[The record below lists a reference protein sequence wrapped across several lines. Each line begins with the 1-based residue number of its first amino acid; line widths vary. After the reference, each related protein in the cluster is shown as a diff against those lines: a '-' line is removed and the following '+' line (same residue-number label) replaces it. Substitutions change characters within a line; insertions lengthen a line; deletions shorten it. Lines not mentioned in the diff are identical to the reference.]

1 LGEQKN
7 WSCLTILSCLHKEQP
22 RPRPGVYDS
31 CGASLASHIIKET
44 EFMEHILGNAASA
57 PIDVDMNNFMA
68 EVVEG
73 SSKQPVIVQFWAPWC
88 GPCKQLGPVLEKVV
102 AAANG
107 KVKMVRVNIDDN
119 QQIAQQ
125 LRVQSVPTV
134 YAFVDGQPVDGFAG
148 AQPESTLTQFIEKIS
163 ALGGAGAEIATMLEA
178 GNAAVETQDLA
189 SAMQIFQQV
198 MEADPESAEA
208 LAGLVRCLTGMKDH
222 QAAREI
228 VDQLDDEFREK
239 PAMQAAIMAL
249 ELAERAAE
257 SAGDLDVAQAAV
269 DANPNDLQARQDLAM
284 ALFATGDN
292 AGAMAQLLESIRI
305 DRGWNEDAAR
315 LQLLEFF
322 KTLGAANPDVM
333 TARRQLST
341 LLFA

>member
-1 LGEQKN
+1 
-7 WSCLTILSCLHKEQP
+7 
-22 RPRPGVYDS
+22 
-31 CGASLASHIIKET
+31 
-44 EFMEHILGNAASA
+44 MEHILGNAASA

-178 GNAAVETQDLA
+178 GNAAVETQDFA

>member
-1 LGEQKN
+1 
-7 WSCLTILSCLHKEQP
+7 
-22 RPRPGVYDS
+22 
-31 CGASLASHIIKET
+31 
-44 EFMEHILGNAASA
+44 MEHILGTVASA

-73 SSKQPVIVQFWAPWC
+73 SSQQPVIVQFWAPWC

-148 AQPESTLTQFIEKIS
+148 AQPESAVTQFIEKVS
-163 ALGGAGAEIATMLEA
+163 SLGGAGADIASMLDA
-178 GNAAVETQDLA
+178 GNAAVESQDFA

-198 MEADPESAEA
+198 MEADPDSAEA

-228 VDQLDDEFREK
+228 VDQLTDEFREK
-239 PAMQAAIMAL
+239 PAMQAAIDAL
-249 ELAERAAE
+249 VLAERAAE

-269 DANPNDLQARQDLAM
+269 AANPNDLQARQDLAM

-305 DRGWNEDAAR
+305 DRSWNEDAAR
-315 LQLLEFF
+315 MQLLEFF

>member
-1 LGEQKN
+1 
-7 WSCLTILSCLHKEQP
+7 
-22 RPRPGVYDS
+22 
-31 CGASLASHIIKET
+31 
-44 EFMEHILGNAASA
+44 MEHILGTTASA
-57 PIDVDMNNFMA
+57 PIEVDMNNFMA

-73 SSKQPVIVQFWAPWC
+73 SSQQPVIVQFWAPWC

-148 AQPESTLTQFIEKIS
+148 AQPESAVTQFIEKVS
-163 ALGGAGAEIATMLEA
+163 SLGGAGADIASMLDA
-178 GNAAVETQDLA
+178 GNAAVETQDFA

-198 MEADPESAEA
+198 MEADPDSAEA

-228 VDQLDDEFREK
+228 VDQLTDEFREK
-239 PAMQAAIMAL
+239 PAMQAAIDAL

-269 DANPNDLQARQDLAM
+269 AANPNDLQARQDLAM

-305 DRGWNEDAAR
+305 DRSWNEDAAR
-315 LQLLEFF
+315 MQLLEFF

>member
-1 LGEQKN
+1 
-7 WSCLTILSCLHKEQP
+7 
-22 RPRPGVYDS
+22 
-31 CGASLASHIIKET
+31 
-44 EFMEHILGNAASA
+44 MEHILGTAASA

-148 AQPESTLTQFIEKIS
+148 AQPESTLTQFIEKVS
-163 ALGGAGAEIATMLEA
+163 ALGGAGADIASMLEA
-178 GNAAVETQDLA
+178 GNAAVETQDFA
-189 SAMQIFQQV
+189 SAMQMFQQL

-228 VDQLDDEFREK
+228 VDQLNDEFREK
-239 PAMQAAIMAL
+239 PAMQAAILAL

-257 SAGDLDVAQAAV
+257 SAGNLDVAQAAV

-322 KTLGAANPDVM
+322 KTLGAANPDVIA
-333 TARRQLST
+333 ARRQLST

>member
-1 LGEQKN
+1 
-7 WSCLTILSCLHKEQP
+7 
-22 RPRPGVYDS
+22 
-31 CGASLASHIIKET
+31 
-44 EFMEHILGNAASA
+44 MEHILGNAASA
-57 PIDVDMNNFMA
+57 PIDVDMNNFMV

-163 ALGGAGAEIATMLEA
+163 ALGGAGADIATMLEA
-178 GNAAVETQDLA
+178 GNAAVETQDFA

-208 LAGLVRCLTGMKDH
+208 LAGLVRCLTGMKDN

>member
-1 LGEQKN
+1 MEQ
-7 WSCLTILSCLHKEQP
+7 I
-22 RPRPGVYDS
+22 
-31 CGASLASHIIKET
+31 LAS
-44 EFMEHILGNAASA
+44 AATA

-73 SSKQPVIVQFWAPWC
+73 SSQIPVIVQFWAPWC

-102 AAANG
+102 AAAHG

-134 YAFVDGQPVDGFAG
+134 YAFVDGQPVDGFSG
-148 AQPESTLTQFIEKIS
+148 AQPESALTQFVEKLS
-163 ALGGAGAEIATMLEA
+163 SMGGAGADIAGMLEA
-178 GNAAVETQDLA
+178 ANTAVETQDFA
-189 SAMQIFQQV
+189 GAMQIYQQV
-198 MEADPESAEA
+198 MEADPESADA
-208 LAGLVRCLTGMKDH
+208 LAGLVRCLTGMQDH

-228 VDQLDDEFREK
+228 IDQLNDEFREK
-239 PAMQAAIMAL
+239 PSMQAAIAAL

-257 SAGDLDVAQAAV
+257 SAGDLDLAQAAV
-269 DANPNDLQARQDLAM
+269 AANPEDLQARQDLAM

-292 AGAMAQLLESIRI
+292 AGAMAQLLESIRT
-305 DRGWNEDAAR
+305 DRSWNDEAAR

-333 TARRQLST
+333 AARRQLST
-341 LLFA
+341 LLFS

>member
-1 LGEQKN
+1 MEQ
-7 WSCLTILSCLHKEQP
+7 I
-22 RPRPGVYDS
+22 
-31 CGASLASHIIKET
+31 LAS
-44 EFMEHILGNAASA
+44 AATA

-73 SSKQPVIVQFWAPWC
+73 SSQIPVIVQFWAPWC

-102 AAANG
+102 AAAHG

-134 YAFVDGQPVDGFAG
+134 YAFVDGQPVDGFSG
-148 AQPESTLTQFIEKIS
+148 AQPESALTQFVEKLS
-163 ALGGAGAEIATMLEA
+163 SMGGAGADIAGMLEA
-178 GNAAVETQDLA
+178 ANTAVETQDFA
-189 SAMQIFQQV
+189 GAMQIYRQV
-198 MEADPESAEA
+198 MEADPESADA
-208 LAGLVRCLTGMKDH
+208 LAGLVRCLTGMQDH

-228 VDQLDDEFREK
+228 IDQLNDEFREK
-239 PAMQAAIMAL
+239 PSMQAAIAAL

-257 SAGDLDVAQAAV
+257 SAGDLYLAQAAV
-269 DANPNDLQARQDLAM
+269 ATNPEDLQARQDLAM

-305 DRGWNEDAAR
+305 DRSWNDEAAR

-333 TARRQLST
+333 AARRQLST
-341 LLFA
+341 LLFS

>member
-1 LGEQKN
+1 
-7 WSCLTILSCLHKEQP
+7 
-22 RPRPGVYDS
+22 
-31 CGASLASHIIKET
+31 
-44 EFMEHILGNAASA
+44 MEHILGNAASA

-73 SSKQPVIVQFWAPWC
+73 SSQQPVIVQFWAPWC

-102 AAANG
+102 ASANG

-134 YAFVDGQPVDGFAG
+134 FAFVDGQPVDGFTG
-148 AQPESTLTQFIEKIS
+148 AQPESAVSQFIEKVSS
-163 ALGGAGAEIATMLEA
+163 AGGAGADIVNMLQA
-178 GNAAVETQDLA
+178 GIAAVETQDFS
-189 SAMQIFQQV
+189 SAMQMFQQV

-208 LAGLVRCLTGMKDH
+208 LAGVVRCLTGMQDH

-228 VDQLDDEFREK
+228 VDQLTDESKEK
-239 PAMQAAIMAL
+239 PVMQAAIDAL
-249 ELAERAAE
+249 ELAERAAK
-257 SAGDLDVAQAAV
+257 SAGGLDAALAAV
-269 DANPNDLQARQDLAM
+269 EANPNDLQARQDLAM

-292 AGAMAQLLESIRI
+292 SGAMAQLLESIRI
-305 DRGWNEDAAR
+305 DRSWNEDAAR
-315 LQLLEFF
+315 MQLLEFF
-322 KTLGAANPDVM
+322 KTLGAANPDVI

>member
-1 LGEQKN
+1 
-7 WSCLTILSCLHKEQP
+7 
-22 RPRPGVYDS
+22 
-31 CGASLASHIIKET
+31 
-44 EFMEHILGNAASA
+44 MEHILGTTASA

-68 EVVEG
+68 EVVEA
-73 SSKQPVIVQFWAPWC
+73 SSQQPVIVQFWAPWC

-148 AQPESTLTQFIEKIS
+148 AQPESAVTQFIEKVS
-163 ALGGAGAEIATMLEA
+163 SLGGAGADIASMLDA
-178 GNAAVETQDLA
+178 GNAAVETQDFA

-198 MEADPESAEA
+198 MEADPDSAEA

-228 VDQLDDEFREK
+228 VDQLTDEFREK
-239 PAMQAAIMAL
+239 PAMQAAIDAL

-269 DANPNDLQARQDLAM
+269 AANPNDLQARQDLAM

-305 DRGWNEDAAR
+305 DRSWNEDAAR
-315 LQLLEFF
+315 MQLLEFF

>member
-1 LGEQKN
+1 
-7 WSCLTILSCLHKEQP
+7 
-22 RPRPGVYDS
+22 
-31 CGASLASHIIKET
+31 
-44 EFMEHILGNAASA
+44 MEHILGTTASA
-57 PIDVDMNNFMA
+57 PINVDMNNFMA

-73 SSKQPVIVQFWAPWC
+73 SSQQPVIVQFWAPWC

-119 QQIAQQ
+119 KQIAQQ

-148 AQPESTLTQFIEKIS
+148 AQPESAVSQFIEKVS
-163 ALGGAGAEIATMLEA
+163 SLGGAGADIASMLDA
-178 GNAAVETQDLA
+178 GNAAVETQDFA

-198 MEADPESAEA
+198 IEADPDSAEA

-228 VDQLDDEFREK
+228 VDQLTDEFREK
-239 PAMQAAIMAL
+239 SAMQTAIDAL

-269 DANPNDLQARQDLAM
+269 AANPNDLQARQDLAM

-305 DRGWNEDAAR
+305 DRSWNEDAAR
-315 LQLLEFF
+315 MQLLEFF

>member
-1 LGEQKN
+1 
-7 WSCLTILSCLHKEQP
+7 
-22 RPRPGVYDS
+22 
-31 CGASLASHIIKET
+31 
-44 EFMEHILGNAASA
+44 MEHILGNAGST
-57 PIDVDMNNFMA
+57 PIDVDMNNFMS

-88 GPCKQLGPVLEKVV
+88 GPCKQLSPVLEKVV
-102 AAANG
+102 AAAKG

-134 YAFVDGQPVDGFAG
+134 YAFVDGQPVDAFAG

-163 ALGGAGAEIATMLEA
+163 SLGGAGADIASMLEA
-178 GNAAVETQDLA
+178 GNAAVETQDFA
-189 SAMQIFQQV
+189 NAMQIFQQV

-222 QAAREI
+222 KAAREI
-228 VDQLDDEFREK
+228 VDQLDDEFGKK
-239 PAMQAAIMAL
+239 PAMQASIMAL
-249 ELAERAAE
+249 ELAERAAK
-257 SAGDLDVAQAAV
+257 SAGDIDVTQAAV

-284 ALFATGDN
+284 ALFASGDN
-292 AGAMAQLLESIRI
+292 EGAMAQLLESIRI

-322 KTLGAANPDVM
+322 KTLGAANPDVVA
-333 TARRQLST
+333 ARRQLST

>member
-1 LGEQKN
+1 
-7 WSCLTILSCLHKEQP
+7 
-22 RPRPGVYDS
+22 
-31 CGASLASHIIKET
+31 
-44 EFMEHILGNAASA
+44 MEHILGNAASA

-163 ALGGAGAEIATMLEA
+163 ALGGAGADIATMLEA
-178 GNAAVETQDLA
+178 GNAAVETQDFA

-284 ALFATGDN
+284 ALFATGEN

>member
-1 LGEQKN
+1 
-7 WSCLTILSCLHKEQP
+7 
-22 RPRPGVYDS
+22 
-31 CGASLASHIIKET
+31 
-44 EFMEHILGNAASA
+44 MEHILGTTASA

-73 SSKQPVIVQFWAPWC
+73 SSQQPVIVQFWAPWC

-148 AQPESTLTQFIEKIS
+148 AQPESAVTQFIEKVS
-163 ALGGAGAEIATMLEA
+163 SLGGAGADIASMLDA
-178 GNAAVETQDLA
+178 GNAAVETQDFA

-198 MEADPESAEA
+198 MEADPDSAEA

-228 VDQLDDEFREK
+228 VDQLTDEFREK
-239 PAMQAAIMAL
+239 PAMQAAIEAL
-249 ELAERAAE
+249 ELAERAVE
-257 SAGDLDVAQAAV
+257 SVGDLDVAQAAV
-269 DANPNDLQARQDLAM
+269 AANPNDLQARQDLAM

-305 DRGWNEDAAR
+305 DRSWNEDAAR
-315 LQLLEFF
+315 MQLLEFF

>member
-1 LGEQKN
+1 
-7 WSCLTILSCLHKEQP
+7 
-22 RPRPGVYDS
+22 
-31 CGASLASHIIKET
+31 
-44 EFMEHILGNAASA
+44 MEHILGNAASA

-73 SSKQPVIVQFWAPWC
+73 SSKLPVIVQFWAPWC
-88 GPCKQLGPVLEKVV
+88 GPCKQLGPTLEKVV

-134 YAFVDGQPVDGFAG
+134 YAFVDGQPVDGFSG
-148 AQPESTLTQFIEKIS
+148 AQPESTLIQFIEKIS
-163 ALGGAGAEIATMLEA
+163 ALGGAGADIASMLEA
-178 GNAAVETQDLA
+178 GNTAIETQDYT
-189 SAMQIFQQV
+189 SAMKIFQQV
-198 MEADPESAEA
+198 MEAEPESAEA
-208 LAGLVRCLTGMKDH
+208 LAGLVRCLTGIKDH
-222 QAAREI
+222 QAARDI
-228 VDQLDDEFREK
+228 VDKLDDEFREK

-249 ELAERAAE
+249 ELAERAAD
-257 SAGDLDVAQAAV
+257 SAGDLGLSQAAV
-269 DANPNDLQARQDLAM
+269 DANPNNLQARQDLAM

-315 LQLLEFF
+315 LQLLELF
-322 KTLGAANPDVM
+322 KTLGSANPDVM

>member
-1 LGEQKN
+1 
-7 WSCLTILSCLHKEQP
+7 
-22 RPRPGVYDS
+22 
-31 CGASLASHIIKET
+31 
-44 EFMEHILGNAASA
+44 MEHILGTTASA

-73 SSKQPVIVQFWAPWC
+73 SSQQPVIVQFWAPWC

-148 AQPESTLTQFIEKIS
+148 AQPESAVSQFIEKVS
-163 ALGGAGAEIATMLEA
+163 SLGGAGADIASMLDA
-178 GNAAVETQDLA
+178 GNAAVETQDFA

-198 MEADPESAEA
+198 MEADPDSAEA

-228 VDQLDDEFREK
+228 VDQLTDEFREK
-239 PAMQAAIMAL
+239 PAMQAAIDAL

-269 DANPNDLQARQDLAM
+269 AANPNDLQARQDLAM

-305 DRGWNEDAAR
+305 DRSWNEDAAR
-315 LQLLEFF
+315 MQLLEFF

>member
-1 LGEQKN
+1 
-7 WSCLTILSCLHKEQP
+7 
-22 RPRPGVYDS
+22 
-31 CGASLASHIIKET
+31 
-44 EFMEHILGNAASA
+44 MEHILGTTASA

-73 SSKQPVIVQFWAPWC
+73 SSQQPVIVQFWAPWC

-148 AQPESTLTQFIEKIS
+148 AQPESAVTQFIEKVS
-163 ALGGAGAEIATMLEA
+163 SLGGAGADIASMLDA
-178 GNAAVETQDLA
+178 GNAAVETQDFA

-198 MEADPESAEA
+198 MEADPNSAEA

-222 QAAREI
+222 HAAREI
-228 VDQLDDEFREK
+228 VDQLTDEFREK
-239 PAMQAAIMAL
+239 PAMQAAIDAL

-269 DANPNDLQARQDLAM
+269 AANPNDLQARQNLAM

-305 DRGWNEDAAR
+305 DRSWNEDAAR
-315 LQLLEFF
+315 MQLLEFF

>member
-1 LGEQKN
+1 MEQ
-7 WSCLTILSCLHKEQP
+7 I
-22 RPRPGVYDS
+22 
-31 CGASLASHIIKET
+31 LAS
-44 EFMEHILGNAASA
+44 AATA

-73 SSKQPVIVQFWAPWC
+73 SSQIPVIVQFWAPWC

-102 AAANG
+102 SAAHG

-134 YAFVDGQPVDGFAG
+134 YAFVDGQPVDGFSG
-148 AQPESTLTQFIEKIS
+148 AQPESALTQFVEKLS
-163 ALGGAGAEIATMLEA
+163 SMGGVGADIAGMLETA
-178 GNAAVETQDLA
+178 NTAVETQDFA
-189 SAMQIFQQV
+189 GAMQIYRQV
-198 MEADPESAEA
+198 KGAEPESADA
-208 LAGLVRCLTGMKDH
+208 LAGLVRCLTGMQDH

-228 VDQLDDEFREK
+228 IDQLNDEFREK
-239 PAMQAAIMAL
+239 PSMQAAIAAL

-257 SAGDLDVAQAAV
+257 SAGDLDLAQAAV
-269 DANPNDLQARQDLAM
+269 AANPEDLQARQDLAM

-305 DRGWNEDAAR
+305 DRSWNDEAAR

-333 TARRQLST
+333 AARRQLST
-341 LLFA
+341 LLFS

>member
-1 LGEQKN
+1 MEQ
-7 WSCLTILSCLHKEQP
+7 LI
-22 RPRPGVYDS
+22 
-31 CGASLASHIIKET
+31 
-44 EFMEHILGNAASA
+44 AAA
-57 PIDVDMNNFMA
+57 ADTTPIDVNMDNFMA
-68 EVVEG
+68 EVIDG
-73 SSKQPVIVQFWAPWC
+73 SAKMPIVVQFWAPWC

-163 ALGGAGAEIATMLEA
+163 ALGGAGADIATMLEA
-178 GNAAVETQDLA
+178 GNAAVETQDFA

>member
-1 LGEQKN
+1 MEQ
-7 WSCLTILSCLHKEQP
+7 I
-22 RPRPGVYDS
+22 
-31 CGASLASHIIKET
+31 LAS
-44 EFMEHILGNAASA
+44 AATA

-73 SSKQPVIVQFWAPWC
+73 SSQIPVIVQFWAPWC

-102 AAANG
+102 AAAHG

-134 YAFVDGQPVDGFAG
+134 YAFVDGQPVDGFSG
-148 AQPESTLTQFIEKIS
+148 AQPESALTQFVEKLS
-163 ALGGAGAEIATMLEA
+163 SMGGAGADIAGMIEA
-178 GNAAVETQDLA
+178 ANTAVETQDFA
-189 SAMQIFQQV
+189 GAMQIYQQV
-198 MEADPESAEA
+198 MEADPESADA
-208 LAGLVRCLTGMKDH
+208 LAGLVRCLTGMRDH

-228 VDQLDDEFREK
+228 IDQLNDEFREK
-239 PAMQAAIMAL
+239 PSMQAAIAAL

-257 SAGDLDVAQAAV
+257 SAGDLDLAQAAV
-269 DANPNDLQARQDLAM
+269 AANPEDLQARQDLAM

-292 AGAMAQLLESIRI
+292 AGAMAQLLESIRV
-305 DRGWNEDAAR
+305 DRSWNDEAAR

-333 TARRQLST
+333 AARRQLST
-341 LLFA
+341 LLFS

>member
-1 LGEQKN
+1 MEQ
-7 WSCLTILSCLHKEQP
+7 I
-22 RPRPGVYDS
+22 
-31 CGASLASHIIKET
+31 LAS
-44 EFMEHILGNAASA
+44 AATA

-73 SSKQPVIVQFWAPWC
+73 SSQIPVIVQFWAPWC

-102 AAANG
+102 AAAHG

-134 YAFVDGQPVDGFAG
+134 YAFVDGQPVDGFSG
-148 AQPESTLTQFIEKIS
+148 AQPESALTQFVEKLS
-163 ALGGAGAEIATMLEA
+163 SMGGAGADIAGMLEA
-178 GNAAVETQDLA
+178 ANTAVETQDFA
-189 SAMQIFQQV
+189 GAMQIYQQV
-198 MEADPESAEA
+198 MEADPKSADA
-208 LAGLVRCLTGMKDH
+208 LAGLVRCLTGMQDH

-228 VDQLDDEFREK
+228 IDQLNDEFREK
-239 PAMQAAIMAL
+239 PSMQAAIAAL

-257 SAGDLDVAQAAV
+257 SAGDLDLAQAAV
-269 DANPNDLQARQDLAM
+269 AANPEDLQARQDLAM

-305 DRGWNEDAAR
+305 DRSWNDEAAR

-333 TARRQLST
+333 AARRQLST
-341 LLFA
+341 LLFS

>member
-1 LGEQKN
+1 MEQ
-7 WSCLTILSCLHKEQP
+7 
-22 RPRPGVYDS
+22 
-31 CGASLASHIIKET
+31 
-44 EFMEHILGNAASA
+44 ILGNAASA

-73 SSKQPVIVQFWAPWC
+73 SSKLPVIVQFWAPWC
-88 GPCKQLGPVLEKVV
+88 GPCKQLGPTLEKVV

-134 YAFVDGQPVDGFAG
+134 YAFVDGQPVDGFSG
-148 AQPESTLTQFIEKIS
+148 AQPESTLIQFIEKIS
-163 ALGGAGAEIATMLEA
+163 ALGGAGADIASMLEA
-178 GNAAVETQDLA
+178 GNTAIEKQDYT
-189 SAMQIFQQV
+189 SAMKIFQQV
-198 MEADPESAEA
+198 MEAEPESAEA
-208 LAGLVRCLTGMKDH
+208 LAGLVRCLTGIKDH
-222 QAAREI
+222 QAARDI
-228 VDQLDDEFREK
+228 VDKLDDEFREK

-249 ELAERAAE
+249 ELAERAAV
-257 SAGDLDVAQAAV
+257 SVGDLGLSQAAV
-269 DANPNDLQARQDLAM
+269 DANPSNLQARQDLAM

-315 LQLLEFF
+315 LQLLELF
-322 KTLGAANPDVM
+322 KTLGSANPDVM

>member
-1 LGEQKN
+1 
-7 WSCLTILSCLHKEQP
+7 
-22 RPRPGVYDS
+22 
-31 CGASLASHIIKET
+31 
-44 EFMEHILGNAASA
+44 MEHILGTAASA

-88 GPCKQLGPVLEKVV
+88 GPCKQLGPILEKVV

-148 AQPESTLTQFIEKIS
+148 AKPESTLTQFIEKVS
-163 ALGGAGAEIATMLEA
+163 ALGGAGADIASMLEA
-178 GNAAVETQDLA
+178 GNAAVETQDFA
-189 SAMQIFQQV
+189 SAMQMFQQV

-208 LAGLVRCLTGMKDH
+208 LAGLVRCLTGIKDH

-228 VDQLDDEFREK
+228 VDQLNDEFLEK
-239 PAMQAAIMAL
+239 PAMQAAILAL

-257 SAGDLDVAQAAV
+257 SAGNLDVAQAAV

-322 KTLGAANPDVM
+322 KTLGAANPDVI

>member
-1 LGEQKN
+1 
-7 WSCLTILSCLHKEQP
+7 
-22 RPRPGVYDS
+22 
-31 CGASLASHIIKET
+31 
-44 EFMEHILGNAASA
+44 MEHILGTTASA

-73 SSKQPVIVQFWAPWC
+73 SSQQPVIVQFWAPWC

-148 AQPESTLTQFIEKIS
+148 AQPESAVSQFIEKVS
-163 ALGGAGAEIATMLEA
+163 SLGGAGADIASMLDA
-178 GNAAVETQDLA
+178 GNAAVETQDFA

-198 MEADPESAEA
+198 MEADPDSAEA

-228 VDQLDDEFREK
+228 VDQLTDEFREK
-239 PAMQAAIMAL
+239 SAMQAAIDAL

-269 DANPNDLQARQDLAM
+269 AANPNDLQARQNFAM

-305 DRGWNEDAAR
+305 DRSWNEDAAR
-315 LQLLEFF
+315 MQLLEFF

>member
-1 LGEQKN
+1 
-7 WSCLTILSCLHKEQP
+7 
-22 RPRPGVYDS
+22 
-31 CGASLASHIIKET
+31 
-44 EFMEHILGNAASA
+44 MEHILGNPASA

-148 AQPESTLTQFIEKIS
+148 AQPESTLTQFIEKVS
-163 ALGGAGAEIATMLEA
+163 ALGGAGADIASMLEA
-178 GNAAVETQDLA
+178 GNAAVETQDFA
-189 SAMQIFQQV
+189 SAMQMFQQV

-208 LAGLVRCLTGMKDH
+208 LAGLVRCLTGIKDH

-228 VDQLDDEFREK
+228 VDQLNDEFLEK
-239 PAMQAAIMAL
+239 PAMQAAILAL

-257 SAGDLDVAQAAV
+257 SAGNLDVAQAAV

-322 KTLGAANPDVM
+322 KTLGAANPDVI

>member
-1 LGEQKN
+1 
-7 WSCLTILSCLHKEQP
+7 
-22 RPRPGVYDS
+22 
-31 CGASLASHIIKET
+31 
-44 EFMEHILGNAASA
+44 MEHILGTAASA

-148 AQPESTLTQFIEKIS
+148 AQPESTLTQFIEKVS
-163 ALGGAGAEIATMLEA
+163 ALGGAGADIASMLEA
-178 GNAAVETQDLA
+178 GNAAVETQDFA
-189 SAMQIFQQV
+189 SAMQMFQQV

-208 LAGLVRCLTGMKDH
+208 LAGLVRCLTGIKDH

-228 VDQLDDEFREK
+228 VDQLNDEFLEK
-239 PAMQAAIMAL
+239 PAMQAAILAL

-257 SAGDLDVAQAAV
+257 SAGNLDVAQAAV

-322 KTLGAANPDVM
+322 KTLGAANPDVI